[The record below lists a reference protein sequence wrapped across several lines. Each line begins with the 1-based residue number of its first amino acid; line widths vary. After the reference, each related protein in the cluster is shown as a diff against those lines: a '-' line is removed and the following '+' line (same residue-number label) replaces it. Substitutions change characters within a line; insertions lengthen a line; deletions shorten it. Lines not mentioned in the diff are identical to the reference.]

1 MIQFKRVVLNQSLGF
16 HDCVGGCD
24 GCVNLDNDDN
34 AGLDDVV
41 EGFQS
46 IYYSNGYDDIVSLAD
61 FYALG
66 TTVAIYNA
74 VKIANVARS
83 GSSSSP

>member
-1 MIQFKRVVLNQSLGF
+1 MSINVSGF

-41 EGFQS
+41 EGFES